1 MTGGNEMQK
10 KTDGFQEF
18 SMEKAAALSKSSAAK
33 ALYAHLQQTNGD
45 ALRTAME
52 QASSG
57 NYAAVKETMQ
67 QLLKDPQA
75 QELLKKLQE

>member
-1 MTGGNEMQK
+1 
-10 KTDGFQEF
+10 
-18 SMEKAAALSKSSAAK
+18 MEKAAALSKSSAAK

-45 ALRTAME
+45 GLRRAME

-67 QLLKDPQA
+67 LLLKDPQA

>member
-1 MTGGNEMQK
+1 MQK

-45 ALRTAME
+45 QLRAAME
-52 QASSG
+52 LASHG
-57 NYAAVKETMQ
+57 DYTGAKETMQ
-67 QLLKDPQA
+67 QLMNIPQA